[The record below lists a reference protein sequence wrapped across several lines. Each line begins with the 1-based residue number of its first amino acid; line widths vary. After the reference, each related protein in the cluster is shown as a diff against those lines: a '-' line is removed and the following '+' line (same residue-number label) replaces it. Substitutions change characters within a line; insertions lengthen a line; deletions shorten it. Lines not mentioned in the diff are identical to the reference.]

1 MSAAI
6 FASAFTN
13 IAAFFYSAAA
23 TSAAILASDFTNFAA
38 LFSLAAMMA
47 AFFSSAATSALDFA
61 SYAAFFYSAAAML
74 AAIFSNYLL
83 WNYYFFNRYGTILIY
98 VFNFIDFKSVSSLL
112 FKNIFY
118 Y

>member
-38 LFSLAAMMA
+38 
-47 AFFSSAATSALDFA
+47 FFSFLCRFL
-61 SYAAFFYSAAAML
+61 Y
-74 AAIFSNYLL
+74 
-83 WNYYFFNRYGTILIY
+83 
-98 VFNFIDFKSVSSLL
+98 
-112 FKNIFY
+112 
-118 Y
+118 